1 MSSRILI
8 PNTNLQA
15 LHAIPG
21 AADGRAPLR
30 TPAVLVLHA
39 WWGLDAAIEAICGR
53 LAALGYVV
61 LAPDLYNG
69 RTAALRADAESLRDG
84 IDRGQAL
91 WDLGTA
97 LSFLQHG
104 TDVRAG
110 RVGVLGFSLGG
121 SMAWRLA
128 ARRPGEIAAL
138 VTFYGLAAEAD
149 PAVLRLPAQ
158 AHFAAEDEFVT
169 ASEIETWAH
178 ARRAAP
184 AGSAEFHTYPGTAH
198 GFFES
203 PEPGVHDAFASQT
216 AWDRTLA
223 FFDRTL
229 P

>member
-8 PNTNLQA
+8 PNSNLQA

-21 AADGRAPLR
+21 AEDGRTPLR

-39 WWGLDAAIEAICGR
+39 WWGLDAAIEAVCR
-53 LAALGYVV
+53 RFAALGYVA
-61 LAPDLYNG
+61 LAPDLYGG
-69 RTAALRADAESLRDG
+69 RTAATRADAEALRDAL
-84 IDRGQAL
+84 DRGQAL
-91 WDLGTA
+91 WDLGAA

-110 RVGVLGFSLGG
+110 RVGIVGFSLGG

-128 ARRPGEIAAL
+128 ARRPGEIASL
-138 VTFYGLAAEAD
+138 VTFYGLAADVD
-149 PAVLRLPAQ
+149 PAALRLQAQ
-158 AHFAAEDEFVT
+158 GHFAAADEFMT
-169 ASEIETWAH
+169 APEIEAWEH
-178 ARRAAP
+178 AMNTAP
-184 AGSAEFHTYPGTAH
+184 AGSAEFHTYPGTTH

-203 PEPGVHDAFASQT
+203 PEPGVHDASASQT

>member
-1 MSSRILI
+1 MIRRVAV
-8 PNTNLQA
+8 PNSNLEA
-15 LHAIPG
+15 VHGVPG
-21 AADGRAPLR
+21 VVDGRTPLL
-30 TPAVLVLHA
+30 TPGILVLHA
-39 WWGLDAAIEAICGR
+39 WWGLDAVISGVCER
-53 LAALGYVV
+53 LAGFGYAV
-61 LAPDLYNG
+61 LAPDLYGG
-69 RTAALRADAESLRDG
+69 RTTTARSEAESLRDSL
-84 IDRGQAL
+84 DRGQAL

-104 TDVRAG
+104 TDVRVG

-138 VTFYGLAAEAD
+138 VTFYGLAADVD
-149 PAVLRLPAQ
+149 PGTLRIQAQ
-158 AHFAAEDEFVT
+158 GHFASHDEFLD
-169 ASEIETWAH
+169 SETVEAWRQRMTS
-178 ARRAAP
+178 AAG
-184 AGSAEFHTYPGTAH
+184 AGPEFHTYPGTAH

-203 PEPGVHDAFASQT
+203 PVAGVQAPQAAQQ